1 MVSRRFV
8 EAVKLAPKR
17 SYRIAQEAG
26 LHPTT
31 LSKLITGIVPAQRND
46 PRVLAVAN
54 VLGLKPEE
62 CFDEAPGLR

>member
-17 SYRIAQEAG
+17 AYRIAQEAG

-31 LSKLITGIVPAQRND
+31 LSKIMNGIEPTRPND
-46 PRVLAVAN
+46 SRILAVAG
-54 VLGLKPEE
+54 VLGLDPKE
-62 CFDEAPGLR
+62 CFEEA